1 MEIDTVDQKDF
12 GVVGALVTVVEIRYT
27 PQASPTAI
35 QFPWTFIESLRGI
48 QTAGCKPRFSKR
60 EKLPCF
66 RKFHNCNNTWIHLG
80 RYVHSNHILEDL
92 LFQNLHKL
100 QEKKIQLKAKLLV
113 VGYRCLQ
120 LSEDCFQS
128 GKTAGK
134 HMIDDSHKVQILLAS
149 NRETKHRKEIIKCQ
163 YQVKANVNLKEK
175 NMSLE
180 TSSYQ
185 LQTKITLHFCW
196 LLHQHTNRILILGHI
211 CHCHL
216 STSMS
221 LRDHSQENLS
231 TIA

>member
-1 MEIDTVDQKDF
+1 
-12 GVVGALVTVVEIRYT
+12 
-27 PQASPTAI
+27 
-35 QFPWTFIESLRGI
+35 
-48 QTAGCKPRFSKR
+48 
-60 EKLPCF
+60 
-66 RKFHNCNNTWIHLG
+66 
-80 RYVHSNHILEDL
+80 
-92 LFQNLHKL
+92 
-100 QEKKIQLKAKLLV
+100 
-113 VGYRCLQ
+113 
-120 LSEDCFQS
+120 
-128 GKTAGK
+128 
-134 HMIDDSHKVQILLAS
+134 MIDDSHKVKILLAS

-221 LRDHSQENLS
+221 LRDLSQENLS